1 MVVDLT
7 DNLDS
12 LVSKYACKDAEI
24 MANSFRDYVRATYKI
39 NIMQKSLSNDNKD
52 SSIEAALDYIHN
64 HLDEYKTEFKV
75 ILNNLIRDNELDKE
89 TDDETSLGEMLQYF
103 DEADYFNKYVYIM
116 EKSNLGTSQYKY
128 LREFLDAV
136 SMKNS
141 ASKLLADGRSR
152 RHPRR
157 GALGSKLLETLVQIP
172 VLNDNVGTPVTR
184 VNINIKS
191 APPNISSIFRD
202 MPVNFWCMN
211 PVYIFAKMKS
221 IEVQNK

>member
-1 MVVDLT
+1 
-7 DNLDS
+7 
-12 LVSKYACKDAEI
+12 

-64 HLDEYKTEFKV
+64 HLEEYKTEFKV

-89 TDDETSLGEMLQYF
+89 TDDETSLGEMLQFF

-157 GALGSKLLETLVQIP
+157 GALPDPHRAGSARSQRQIRGQAARWRP
-172 VLNDNVGTPVTR
+172 VLYRIHHRRLGPR
-184 VNINIKS
+184 IQGRKRGLPGLCQIR
-191 APPNISSIFRD
+191 ISG
-202 MPVNFWCMN
+202 
-211 PVYIFAKMKS
+211 A
-221 IEVQNK
+221 